1 VCRNVFPSSKCL
13 FMYRDVAAVAK
24 SVYRFTMVLP
34 FVLLARLCDSVTA
47 PMKKKLAKGNRADRS
62 DFCILTSSSC
72 VLDNALAGGVLM
84 SAVVSSTYLDFRR
97 RGFDV
102 SALRYE
108 DLVERPLDMCRI
120 LMEFCGLP
128 VSLAE
133 LAVKGLDV
141 DSQRNSIFAKSSLAH
156 IEVPQ
161 LTPETKEQLNELL
174 KKYGVPLIGEPN
186 ILEGT
191 LSCS

>member
-1 VCRNVFPSSKCL
+1 
-13 FMYRDVAAVAK
+13 MYRDVVAIAK
-24 SVYRFTMVLP
+24 SFYRLAMVTPSLHVLSLLGCSLDQMTKVIASWVGMDGFVVCARP
-34 FVLLARLCDSVTA
+34 NNDLAPGVLLY
-47 PMKKKLAKGNRADRS
+47 AK
-62 DFCILTSSSC
+62 TT
-72 VLDNALAGGVLM
+72 
-84 SAVVSSTYLDFRR
+84 STYLDLRR

-108 DLVERPLDMCRI
+108 DLVARHLDMCRI

-133 LAVKGLDV
+133 HAVKGLDH

-156 IEVPQ
+156 IKVPQ
-161 LTPETKEQLNELL
+161 LTPETTAQLNELL
-174 KKYGVPLIGEPN
+174 IKYGLPLIGEPN